1 MNLWWKRM
9 FNSNDLVK
17 DNVSQALIIKRLEE
31 QLEICNNIRE
41 RLLKESIDEIDALIQ
56 LRCENDGL
64 KIRVEELESNQK
76 EILLL
81 EKEVCHWKSM
91 ALNFKKFHV

>member
-9 FNSNDLVK
+9 FNSDK
-17 DNVSQALIIKRLEE
+17 
-31 QLEICNNIRE
+31 
-41 RLLKESIDEIDALIQ
+41 
-56 LRCENDGL
+56 LRCENHDL
-64 KIRVEELESNQK
+64 KIRVEELESLEK
-76 EILLL
+76 EILRL